1 MYRVRI
7 ECSGEVLEIMETDQ
21 MTSSAVYK
29 SVLSDI
35 KWHAFMDLPL
45 KSYDTYSG
53 YVYKNGKL
61 AYLLS
66 FTRIRDLKW
75 TAITRSSDLKTCVI
89 RSFN

>member
-7 ECSGEVLEIMETDQ
+7 ECDGEVLEFMETDQ
-21 MTSSAVYK
+21 MTSRAVYK

-35 KWHAFMDLPL
+35 KQYAFRDLPL
-45 KSYDTYSG
+45 KSYGTYSG
-53 YVYKNGKL
+53 YVYKNGKF

-66 FTRIRDLKW
+66 FMRIRDLKY
-75 TAITRSSDLKTCVI
+75 AAVTRPCDLKTCVI